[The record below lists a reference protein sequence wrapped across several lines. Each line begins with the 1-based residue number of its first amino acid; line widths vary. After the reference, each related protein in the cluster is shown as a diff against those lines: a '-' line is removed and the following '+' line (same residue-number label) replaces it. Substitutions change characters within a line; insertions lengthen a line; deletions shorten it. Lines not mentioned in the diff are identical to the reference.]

1 MMISATMPPYPV
13 YSTMAYMDA
22 AGVKSALREQL
33 QQRRESLSLEAR
45 ARYSE
50 VIVQQLIST
59 IDWGRVRHVH
69 SYVPMA
75 NRAEVDTWLLLRYI
89 WRRQP
94 RIQTLVPGPI
104 RSGHPVAFVV
114 DPQTVWRKTSVMP
127 YPQTEEVASG
137 DGIDLIIVPMLGFDR
152 ERYRLGYGSGYY
164 DRFLAEQSTSHT
176 IGISFSCGFV
186 AEGLPHEQHD
196 IALRQVVTESEVY
209 A

>member
-1 MMISATMPPYPV
+1 
-13 YSTMAYMDA
+13 MAYMDA
-22 AGVKSALREQL
+22 AGAKPALRKQL
-33 QQRRESLSLEAR
+33 QQRREKLSIEAR

-50 VIVQQLIST
+50 AIVRQLISK
-59 IDWGRVRHVH
+59 IDWDRVRHVH
-69 SYVPMA
+69 CYVPIA

-89 WRRQP
+89 WQQQP
-94 RIQTLVPGPI
+94 RIQTLVPGPV

-114 DPQTVWRKTSVMP
+114 NSQTIWRKMSAVL
-127 YPQTEEVASG
+127 YPQTEKVASG
-137 DGIDLIIVPMLGFDR
+137 DSIDLIIVPMLGFDR
-152 ERYRLGYGSGYY
+152 KRYRLGYGSGYY
-164 DRFLAEQSTSHT
+164 DRFLAEQSTANT